1 MASGESPERE
11 NGEGGNACA
20 LQELFAGV
28 ELAVFAGVVQRD
40 VSVGAFVAVIDF
52 AHIERFGVNVDADG
66 ALIEFGKIQ
75 DLMNGFE
82 RIDVGRMCRVHLI
95 NVCGDKIACS
105 AVFSIGM
112 AILDTKVLHFE
123 AADWRGHPAI
133 LVAMIVDA
141 AELAD
146 FPADGHAFEHVVLE
160 NQVAGVAAFG
170 EEEIFLER
178 FGTDGMVEDEVLNI
192 FEGEVAV
199 GDGREAFDPVIYDE
213 LFDCELFGHGK
224 SLRRKV

>member
-1 MASGESPERE
+1 M
-11 NGEGGNACA
+11 
-20 LQELFAGV
+20 
-28 ELAVFAGVVQRD
+28 ELAVFAGVVERD
-40 VSVGAFVAVIDF
+40 VGVGAFIAVIDF
-52 AHIERFGVNVDADG
+52 AHVERLGVDVDADG
-66 ALIEFGKIQ
+66 ALIVFGKIQ
-75 DLMNGFE
+75 DLVDGFE
-82 RIDVGRMCRVHLI
+82 RIDVGRMRRVHLI
-95 NVCGDKIACS
+95 NVGSDEIACS

-123 AADWRGHPAI
+123 ATDWRGHPTI

-178 FGTDGMVEDEVLNI
+178 FGTDGVVEDEVLNI
-192 FEGEVAV
+192 FQCEVAV
-199 GDGREAFDPVIYDE
+199 GDGREVFDPVIYDE
-213 LFDCELFGHGK
+213 LFGCELFGHGS
-224 SLRRKV
+224 SLRF